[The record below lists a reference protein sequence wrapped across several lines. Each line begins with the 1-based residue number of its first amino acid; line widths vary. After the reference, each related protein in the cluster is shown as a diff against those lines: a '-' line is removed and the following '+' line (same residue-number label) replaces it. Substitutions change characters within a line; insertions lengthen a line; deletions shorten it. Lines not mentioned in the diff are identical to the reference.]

1 MSIEVH
7 VDWRGET
14 ILVGS
19 LYSAKTSAA
28 VSFEYAPDWLRRED
42 AFSIDP
48 TSLPLGPGK
57 YVSKGLFGAVQDC
70 GPDRWGR
77 MLIERAVRK
86 GVLRQKP
93 YHDIDYVLELDDVSR
108 IGALRFRVN
117 SG

>member
-7 VDWRGET
+7 VDWRSET

-19 LYSAKTSAA
+19 LYSSKTSAA

-57 YVSKGLFGAVQDC
+57 YPSK
-70 GPDRWGR
+70 
-77 MLIERAVRK
+77 
-86 GVLRQKP
+86 
-93 YHDIDYVLELDDVSR
+93 
-108 IGALRFRVN
+108 GALRGCTGLWPGSLGSN
-117 SG
+117 AD